1 PACLRE
7 SSARRDRIHSGRA
20 VPSMARRQGAG
31 RSHRT
36 FKIVSG
42 LCDVFRSAGRGR
54 FAGGAAVKNEATIL
68 ENDLRRFFAVRRL
81 SYFVKRFYGEDHPT
95 SKAIAENLADASHA
109 NLHFPSQPM
118 TKVAYAKYVA
128 SLAKATSIYKQLG
141 PNERRAIF
149 NGWNARDPM
158 MGWPEDSNY
167 KPVPFLDFDPLT
179 SDGLIITGDYGEWH
193 RGNAV
198 TLRIKEG

>member
-1 PACLRE
+1 
-7 SSARRDRIHSGRA
+7 
-20 VPSMARRQGAG
+20 M
-31 RSHRT
+31 
-36 FKIVSG
+36 
-42 LCDVFRSAGRGR
+42 
-54 FAGGAAVKNEATIL
+54 KNEATIL

-198 TLRIKEG
+198 TLRIKEGATLPEVLAALDELSQQVPRWFHRCIADDEWQGQIEAGGKRRREVNP